1 MEETSKPSSQED
13 EGLDEETEAKAKKVL
28 EDYEK
33 QIQHLKSELEKI
45 KADFERLEK
54 EQNSDPSDS

>member
-1 MEETSKPSSQED
+1 
-13 EGLDEETEAKAKKVL
+13 VL

-45 KADFERLEK
+45 KADFEKLEK
-54 EQNSDPSDS
+54 EQNPSSTES